1 MARKISHTFN
11 SAAGRVSIYTNGASS
26 VHVTSS
32 STWTSVSITSA
43 RPAPADDFNADPL
56 WTPAAKDRKTTAEKM
71 ARDIQNA
78 QSSEE
83 RLRNREVMSRE
94 SESAI
99 ETTPKWAAPQEPPYV
114 PQMPSFPPAR
124 FLKY

>member
-11 SAAGRVSIYTNGASS
+11 SAAGRISIYTKGASS
-26 VHVTSS
+26 VHINRS
-32 STWTSVSITSA
+32 STWTSITVTSA

-56 WTPAAKDRKTTAEKM
+56 WTPTAKDRKTTAEEMK
-71 ARDIQNA
+71 RDIQNA

-83 RLRNREVMSRE
+83 IARKHAAQSRE
-94 SESAI
+94 SVAAD
-99 ETTPKWAAPQEPPYV
+99 TPKWTAPQEPPYV
-114 PQMPSFPPAR
+114 PEMPNFPPAR